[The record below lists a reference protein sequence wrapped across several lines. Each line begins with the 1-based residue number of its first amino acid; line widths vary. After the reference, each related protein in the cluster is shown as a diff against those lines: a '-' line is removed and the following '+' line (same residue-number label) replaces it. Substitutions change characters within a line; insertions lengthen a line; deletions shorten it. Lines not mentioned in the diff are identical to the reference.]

1 MAHSRAHPLL
11 ESRALSGTGYRA
23 VIFDMDGVVT
33 DTASVHA
40 AAWKALF
47 DEVLPELGGSPQPVF
62 TIDDYRRYVDGRTRE
77 DGVRSFLAARK
88 IDLPEGTIDDITE
101 RLTISGVAS
110 RKQEF
115 FERALAKQGIR
126 VFPDAAALLSRLR
139 EDHVATALVTSSRN
153 SSEVLDAAGITDLF
167 DVRVDGNDAVALSLA
182 GKPDPT
188 MFLEAARRLGVE
200 PATAVVLED
209 ATSGVRAAAAGGFG
223 LVVGVD
229 RAASGD
235 QLVAAGADVVVA
247 DLATLDLSA
256 VGSPGHKR
264 EVVDDAWCGGA
275 VPAADGWLLTYDNFD
290 PVMEGM
296 RETLCTLG
304 SGYWASRGSVPGVIS
319 DAVHNPGTYCAGIY
333 NRLVTNLDGRAVET
347 EHMVAVPDWMF
358 VTIRNEDGLVFAP
371 NSSELPGSPELLSH
385 RQELDLRRGVLTRT
399 NRYRDATGRTT
410 RIVSRHFQSLADPRL
425 AAMDVTVEAE
435 NWSGT
440 IVVESCINGRVTN
453 RNAIADRSLAA
464 EHLTPPKGTELT
476 AETVVLE
483 TTTNQSQI
491 SIALAARTRF
501 LHPAAVI
508 ERRFVEDAG
517 RIGHE
522 TSLRVDRGTPIT
534 IEKIATVAT
543 SHDRAQST
551 PGLNAAGR
559 MGRTQNF
566 EQLLIAHVNAWD
578 ELWIRFGVSL
588 SAGERESLAVNL
600 HIFHVLQTVG
610 AEDQD
615 LDVGVP
621 ARGLHGEGYRGHIFW
636 DELFVYPMLTL
647 RRPSLTRALLLYR
660 YRRLAEARAA
670 ASAAGLEGA
679 MFPWQSGSDGREETP
694 TELFNVRSGIWMP
707 DNSHRQ
713 RHVGLAVAYS
723 VWQYY
728 QATGDGEFLAR
739 YGAEMLVEVARL
751 FASLTVHDGPEDR
764 FDIPGVMGPDEFH
777 DGYPEAPGAG
787 VVNNAYTNVLASWV
801 LSKAISS
808 LKRLPRHDRDR
819 LRRRLR
825 VRPDELLRWDHIS
838 RRLRVHFLSD
848 GVISQFEGYDRLAEF
863 DWDGYRQRYSNIGR
877 LDLILQ
883 AEGDSTNSY
892 RLSKQAD
899 ALMLFYLF
907 SAEELSA
914 VFDRLGYPLLPDVI
928 PRTIDFYL
936 SRTSHGSTLSRLA
949 HSWVLARGDRERSW
963 SLFQQALDSDV
974 SDSQGG
980 STREGIHLGAMAG
993 TVDMII
999 RCYAGVE
1006 TRDDALWLH
1015 PVLPVGLPGVSFDL
1029 SYRGQPITV
1038 ELTTRTV
1045 RLRLH
1050 PCLIRPITVCIDGVR
1065 RVIGPGET
1073 LEVPLQ

>member
-1 MAHSRAHPLL
+1 MPHSRARPLPQP
-11 ESRALSGTGYRA
+11 ETPHGSRYSA

-47 DEVLPELGGSPQPVF
+47 DEVLPGLGGPPQQAF
-62 TIDDYRRYVDGRTRE
+62 DADDDYRRYVDGRTRE

-88 IDLPEGTIDDITE
+88 IELPEGTVGDTTE
-101 RLTISGVAS
+101 RATVSGLAL
-110 RKQEF
+110 RKQQF
-115 FERALAKQGIR
+115 FESALAKQGVR
-126 VFPDAAALLSRLR
+126 VFPDAAALLNRLR
-139 EDHVATALVTSSRN
+139 ADHVASALVTSSRN
-153 SSEVLDAAGITDLF
+153 SSEILEAAGIAHLF
-167 DVRVDGNDAVALSLA
+167 DVRVDGNDAVALSLP
-182 GKPDPT
+182 GKPDPA

-209 ATSGVRAAAAGGFG
+209 ATSGVGAAASGGFG

-229 RAASGD
+229 RTATGD
-235 QLVAAGADVVVA
+235 QLLAAGADVVLT

-256 VGSPGHKR
+256 ASSAHRGNAMT
-264 EVVDDAWCGGA
+264 DAWCGGA
-275 VPAADGWLLTYDNFD
+275 VPATDGWLLAFDDFD

-304 SGYWASRGSVPGVIS
+304 SGYWATRGSVPGAFS
-319 DAVHNPGTYCAGIY
+319 DSVHNPGTYCAGVY
-333 NRLVTNLDGRAVET
+333 NRLVTDLAGRPVET
-347 EHMVAVPDWMF
+347 EHLVAVPDWTF
-358 VTIRNEDGLVFAP
+358 ITVRVEDGPVFAP
-371 NSSELPGSPELLSH
+371 GSSGVPGAPELLSH
-385 RQELDLRRGVLTRT
+385 RQTLDLRRGVLTRT
-399 NRYRDATGRTT
+399 DRYRDAAGRTT
-410 RIVSRHFQSLADPRL
+410 LIVSRHLQSLFDPRL
-425 AAMDVTVEAE
+425 AAIDVTVVAE

-440 IVVESCINGRVTN
+440 IVVESSLNGRVSN
-453 RNAIADRSLAA
+453 RNVVADRSLAA
-464 EHLTPPKGTELT
+464 EHLMSPEARELT
-476 AETVVLE
+476 PETVLLE
-483 TTTNQSQI
+483 TRTNQSHI
-491 SIALAARTRF
+491 GIALAARTRF
-501 LHPAAVI
+501 RDPAVVI

-517 RIGHE
+517 RAGHE
-522 TSLRVDRGTPIT
+522 TRLRVDRGAPIT
-534 IEKIATVAT
+534 FEKVVTVAT
-543 SHDRAQST
+543 SRDRAQST
-551 PGLNAAGR
+551 PGLNAVGR
-559 MGRTQNF
+559 ISRAPDF
-566 EQLLIAHVNAWD
+566 EELLLAQVSAWD
-578 ELWIRFGVSL
+578 ELWSRFGVSL
-588 SAGERESLAVNL
+588 GAGERESLAVNL

-670 ASAAGLEGA
+670 ATAAGLKGA

-694 TELFNVRSGIWMP
+694 TELFNTRSGTWMP

-728 QATGDGEFLAR
+728 QATGDDEFLAR

-751 FASLTVHDGPEDR
+751 FVSLAVHDDRDDR

-801 LSKAISS
+801 LSKAIDC
-808 LKRLPRHDRDR
+808 LERLQRHDGDR
-819 LRRRLR
+819 LRHRLR
-825 VRPDELLRWDHIS
+825 VRSDELLRWDHIS
-838 RRLRVHFLSD
+838 RRLRVHFLDD
-848 GVISQFEGYDRLAEF
+848 GVISQFKGYNRLAEF
-863 DWDGYRQRYSNIGR
+863 DWDGYRRRYDNIGR

-907 SAEELSA
+907 SAEELAA
-914 VFDRLGYPLLPDVI
+914 VFDRLGYPLPPDAI

-949 HSWVLARGDRERSW
+949 HSWVLARGNREKSW
-963 SLFQQALDSDV
+963 SLFQQALDSDL

-1015 PVLPVGLPGVSFDL
+1015 PVLPVGLAGVSFDL

-1038 ELTTRTV
+1038 ELTPRIV

-1065 RVIGPGET
+1065 RTIGPGET
-1073 LEVPLQ
+1073 IEVPLQ